1 MRRRVTSLPSA
12 TAAVQ
17 VVSQAPFPQGAF
29 ALHAELPLC
38 HPKEEFRPMPGFW
51 SFLLKASQFAAD
63 HRLVSL
69 TTAADGSRA

>member
-1 MRRRVTSLPSA
+1 
-12 TAAVQ
+12 
-17 VVSQAPFPQGAF
+17 
-29 ALHAELPLC
+29 
-38 HPKEEFRPMPGFW
+38 MPGFW